1 MNSFFCSL
9 FGGKKKKDSDVKK
22 VTVQVSLVA
31 ARTYFSTAGDHR
43 FKYLDSWNRPTFLS
57 LSLDVSSEQYW
68 KDLTVLQGA
77 AKMTIWHAENWA
89 YWDFERARSQAF
101 QNHDKDKVLFRV
113 WPYEKLLDPESAEFY
128 ETVSLAAASGQPI
141 EIFCRWEKPI
151 NRPEPGSTLLQ
162 RRRHG

>member
-1 MNSFFCSL
+1 MKRFFCSL
-9 FGGKKKKDSDVKK
+9 FGGKKKDSDVK

-31 ARTYFSTAGDHR
+31 ARTYFSTEGDRR

-77 AKMTIWHAENWA
+77 AKMTIWNAENWA
-89 YWDFERARSQAF
+89 YWDFERARSRAIKD
-101 QNHDKDKVLFRV
+101 HSEDKVLFRV

-128 ETVSLAAASGQPI
+128 DTVCFAAASGQPI

-151 NRPEPGSTLLQ
+151 IRPEPGSTLLQ